1 MGKNYDRAPSA
12 ASRVIRICDFK
23 KRFMLKGWEDQPIV
37 CQFQKNKKN
46 ICEGAGGSCYLQ
58 CLGSS
63 DNGFSHLA
71 RGEMGGKQI
80 K

>member
-1 MGKNYDRAPSA
+1 
-12 ASRVIRICDFK
+12 
-23 KRFMLKGWEDQPIV
+23 MLKGWEDQPIV

>member
-1 MGKNYDRAPSA
+1 
-12 ASRVIRICDFK
+12 
-23 KRFMLKGWEDQPIV
+23 MLKGREDQPIV
-37 CQFQKNKKN
+37 CQLQKNKKN
-46 ICEGAGGSCYLQ
+46 ICEGASGPCYLQ

-63 DNGFSHLA
+63 FNGFSHLD